1 MPKPISFGK
10 IDFEIVASM
19 EEARGVPDP
28 ETPFQSLIMGDFSGR
43 TNRGNYETADIAKR
57 KPLLVDRDNLD
68 EVIKKLGVEIRLP
81 IFGKDS
87 SVTIRFSEL
96 DDFHPDHLFE
106 NLEVFQTLRDM
117 RRSLKDPSLFSSLAT
132 ELQRKV
138 EKPSLEKI
146 PLETKDEFLDRVL
159 EKTEE
164 VPRLEAKAGRSEWD
178 EFLHKIVSPH
188 LVPDIE
194 PKQTEMIAAVDKAIS
209 ELMRMILHHPD
220 FQALEAAWRG
230 IHFLVSRIDTG
241 ADLKLYLFDISKAE
255 LAADLMATED
265 LRSTGIYKLLGE
277 QTVETPGA
285 EPWAV
290 LSGNY
295 TFDHS
300 RDDVELLGRIA
311 KIARAAGAPFI
322 AAASDRLLGCESLA
336 QTPDPKSWKRMTDTE
351 ASRAWEALRKLPEAS
366 CLGLAM
372 PRFLLRLPYGTETV
386 PIENFDFEEMEA
398 KSLHDHYLWG
408 NPCFACVFL
417 LAQAFS
423 ESGWDLRPG
432 IIQDIEDLPLH
443 VYEEQGESLTKP
455 CAEGLL
461 TEHAAEAILE
471 KGLMPLLSF
480 KNRDM
485 IRLARFQS
493 LADPPDDLSG
503 RWMKTSHELD

>member
-1 MPKPISFGK
+1 MMPKPISFGK
-10 IDFEIVASM
+10 IDFEIVALL
-19 EEARGVPDP
+19 EETRGVPDS
-28 ETPFQSLIMGDFSGR
+28 ETPFRSLIMGDFSGR
-43 TNRGNYETADIAKR
+43 TNRGIFDTADIAKR
-57 KPLLVDRDNLD
+57 KPLLVDRDNFD

-87 SVTIRFSEL
+87 PVTIRFSEL

-117 RRSLKDPSLFSSLAT
+117 RRSLKDPSLFSSLAK
-132 ELQRKV
+132 EFQRKIEKPPV
-138 EKPSLEKI
+138 EKI
-146 PLETKDEFLDRVL
+146 AGETKAEFFEQVL
-159 EKTEE
+159 KETEE
-164 VPRLEAKAGRSEWD
+164 EPMPEAKRNRSEWD

-194 PKQTEMIAAVDKAIS
+194 PKQTEMIATVDRAIS

-230 IHFLVSRIDTG
+230 IHFLASRIDTG
-241 ADLKLYLFDISKAE
+241 ADLKLYLLDISKAE
-255 LAADLMATED
+255 MAADLMATED
-265 LRSTGIYKLLGE
+265 LRSTGIYKLLVE

-300 RDDVELLGRIA
+300 REDAELLGRMA
-311 KIARAAGAPFI
+311 KIAGAAGAPFI

-336 QTPDPKSWKRMTDTE
+336 QTPDPKNWKRMTDTE
-351 ASRAWEALRKLPEAS
+351 ANRAWEALRKLPDAS
-366 CLGLAM
+366 HLGLAL
-372 PRFLLRLPYGTETV
+372 PRFLLRLPYGTDTV
-386 PIENFDFEEMEA
+386 PIENFDFEETEA
-398 KSLHDHYLWG
+398 ESLHDHYLWG

-423 ESGWDLRPG
+423 EAGWDLRPG

-455 CAEGLL
+455 CAEVLL
-461 TEHAAEAILE
+461 TERAVEKILE
-471 KGLMPLLSF
+471 KGIMPIVSF

-493 LADPPDDLSG
+493 ISDPPTVLSG
-503 RWMKTSHELD
+503 RWIKKQG